1 VTIAFPDDRVYKFQA
16 RQQCNNFG
24 PISAPTITFAQVPTE
39 GNTAGAALVPAGGGS
54 ALTDGSIPGP
64 LNLID
69 FGANIYNPTVF
80 TLTTAEGYA
89 YVIDQKLGITSL
101 TDPNGNSLTIN
112 AGGVTSSTASAHVK
126 LTPLR
131 S

>member
-1 VTIAFPDDRVYKFQA
+1 MLGEEEVVVLDVKPIDLHGVIYRDVTVTFPDDRVYKFQA

-80 TLTTAEGYA
+80 TLTTAEE
-89 YVIDQKLGITSL
+89 VRSHRELID
-101 TDPNGNSLTIN
+101 
-112 AGGVTSSTASAHVK
+112 
-126 LTPLR
+126 R
-131 S
+131 